1 MHDPIATCVSGRTPH
16 LIQGFRNIFVVN
28 AGSMKKS
35 GLEQQPRSCRKS
47 GSDLWKISIF
57 LTPSLGTKRTERGC
71 RRVVVIKDALVP
83 SIPAICVGDEGLNA
97 RITVPKILL
106 RFVNT

>member
-1 MHDPIATCVSGRTPH
+1 MHDPIATCVSGRTPR
-16 LIQGFRNIFVVN
+16 LVQGFRNIFVVN

-35 GLEQQPRSCRKS
+35 GLEQRPRSCKKS
-47 GSDLWKISIF
+47 GNDLWKISIF
-57 LTPSLGTKRTERGC
+57 FAPSLGTRRSERRC

-83 SIPAICVGDEGLNA
+83 SIPAICVGDKGLDA
-97 RITVPKILL
+97 RITVPKNLL